1 MVNRDRV
8 PKTEFAQQIKQKEM
22 EKEELLLER
31 KDIRMQLK
39 QKRRAFGEIQSVV
52 KSVGKLKRDATR
64 QVKLLGGIALRRRDP
79 RQLYSKS
86 YRQKHAEN
94 QLKKYRMYL
103 YEYGLEEAV
112 LQDLRKK
119 FANPKNKYEK
129 VAIAKELLLWHANQY
144 TSFDAT
150 AAMPYVKT
158 LANAVEDDKQIQQLA
173 IMESELLMTLER
185 PVMAKEIL
193 LRAKTLK
200 ENPDVLLALTNM
212 ETKIN
217 AKLDWINQ
225 VLTDYGLETIYLN
238 SKKATSL
245 YDRLAAKAP
254 EATIENGPKV
264 SVLLPVYN
272 AANGIETAID
282 SILKQSWKNIE
293 LLVIDDQS
301 TDDTTQIV
309 ESYVEKDNRVQ
320 LLQTPENSGPY
331 VARNIGLTNAT
342 GDFVTVND
350 ADDWSHPRKIERQV
364 NHLLENPSII
374 ANTSEH
380 ARLTEDLNF
389 YRRGLFG
396 RFIFPNMS
404 SLMFRKEPVM
414 TKVGYWDEVR
424 FAGDGEYKRRL
435 VHVFGKESI
444 VDLETGPLSL
454 PRQSTNSL
462 TASSAFGYDGHFKG
476 ARKEYVESFESFHSQ
491 AETLHYPQHQK
502 ERLFPV
508 PEPMKPER
516 KKARWEARH
525 FDFIIA
531 TDFRQPN
538 DRLIHELQL
547 LKKLGKRIG
556 FVQLVEYR
564 HQAPKKIDPL
574 FRNEIDGDII
584 QMITYGERVSC
595 SLLFVYRLNGLQ
607 EIQKFIPEIQAQTV
621 KVILYD
627 EKSIRSN
634 KIQPVRLSS
643 HRLLQ
648 YFNRKGKWYVADKIL
663 REKLH
668 ENHSRE
674 LRNIDLS
681 KKDWPNAKTEPEKYQ
696 SLIKEFLS
704 PHAKE
709 VNHSEKNQQLI

>member
-8 PKTEFAQQIKQKEM
+8 PKAEFAEQIKQKEKK
-22 EKEELLLER
+22 KEELLLKR
-31 KDIRMQLK
+31 NDIRMQLK
-39 QKRRAFGEIQSVV
+39 QKRRAFSEIQSFV
-52 KSVGKLKRDATR
+52 KSVGKLKRNTTR

-86 YRQKHAEN
+86 YRRKHAEN

-119 FANPKNKYEK
+119 IANPKNTYEK
-129 VAIAKELLLWHANQY
+129 TAIAKELLLWHANQY
-144 TSFDAT
+144 TPFDA
-150 AAMPYVKT
+150 AVALPYVKT
-158 LANAVEDDKQIQQLA
+158 LAKEVDDNKQIQELA
-173 IMESELLMTLER
+173 IMESELLMTLDR

-193 LRAKTLK
+193 VQAKPLNK
-200 ENPDVLLALTNM
+200 NPDVLLALNNV

-217 AKLDWINQ
+217 EKLDWINQ
-225 VLTDYGLETIYLN
+225 VFIDYGLETIYLH

-245 YDRLAAKAP
+245 YDRLAAIKPEKA
-254 EATIENGPKV
+254 IEHGPKV
-264 SVLLPVYN
+264 SILLPVYN

-282 SILKQSWKNIE
+282 SILGQSWKNIE

-301 TDDTTQIV
+301 TDHTTQIV
-309 ESYVEKDNRVQ
+309 ESYVEKDSRVK
-320 LLQTPENSGPY
+320 LLHTPENSGPY
-331 VARNIGLTNAT
+331 VARNIGLMNAT

-364 NHLLENPSII
+364 DHLLKNPEII

-404 SLMFRKEPVM
+404 SLMFRKNPVM

-462 TASSAFGYDGHFKG
+462 TASNAFGYDGHFKG
-476 ARKEYVESFESFHSQ
+476 ARKEYVESFESFHNQ
-491 AETLHYPQHQK
+491 TETLVYPQHQR

-516 KKARWEARH
+516 KKAKWKTRH
-525 FDFIIA
+525 FDIIIA
-531 TDFRQPN
+531 TDFRQSN
-538 DRLIHELQL
+538 DRLIQELQL

-556 FVQLVEYR
+556 FVQLIEYR
-564 HQAPKKIDPL
+564 HQASKKIDQS
-574 FRNEIDGDII
+574 FRAEINGDTI

-595 SLLFVYRLNGLQ
+595 SLLFVYGLNGLQ
-607 EIQKFIPEIQAQTV
+607 EIQKFIPEVQAQTL

-627 EKSIRSN
+627 EKHIRSN
-634 KIQPVRLSS
+634 KIQSVRLSS
-643 HRLLQ
+643 HRSLQ
-648 YFNRKGKWYVADKIL
+648 YFNRKGKWYVADKTL

-668 ENHSRE
+668 ENHARE
-674 LRNIDLS
+674 IRNIDLS
-681 KKDWPNAKTEPEKYQ
+681 KNDWPNAKTEPEKYQ

>member
-1 MVNRDRV
+1 MLEQDRISKV
-8 PKTEFAQQIKQKEM
+8 EFAEQMK
-22 EKEELLLER
+22 EKEIEKEKLLRER
-31 KDIRMQLK
+31 NEIRMQLK
-39 QKRRAFGEIQSVV
+39 QKRRTFGEIQSFV
-52 KSVGKLKRDATR
+52 KSVGKLKRNTTR

-86 YRQKHAEN
+86 YRRKHAEN

-119 FANPKNKYEK
+119 FANPKNTYEK
-129 VAIAKELLLWHANQY
+129 IAIAKELLLWHANRY
-144 TSFDAT
+144 TSFDAES
-150 AAMPYVKT
+150 ALSYVKV
-158 LANAVEDDKQIQQLA
+158 LANEAGDHKQIQQLA
-173 IMESELLMTLER
+173 IMESELLMTLDR

-193 LRAKTLK
+193 LRADTLQK
-200 ENPDVLLALTNM
+200 NPDVLLALSNV
-212 ETKIN
+212 EAKVN
-217 AKLDWINQ
+217 EKLDWVNQ
-225 VLTDYGLETIYLN
+225 VFTDYGLETVYLH

-245 YDRLAAKAP
+245 YDRLAATRPEKA
-254 EATIENGPKV
+254 IEHGPKV
-264 SVLLPVYN
+264 SILLPVYN

-282 SILKQSWKNIE
+282 SILSQSWKNIE

-301 TDDTTQIV
+301 TDHTTQIV
-309 ESYVEKDNRVQ
+309 ESYIEKDSRVK
-320 LLQTPENSGPY
+320 LLHTPENSGPY

-364 NHLLENPSII
+364 DHLLKNPEII

-396 RFIFPNMS
+396 KFIFPNMS
-404 SLMFRKEPVM
+404 SLMFRKNPVM

-476 ARKEYVESFESFHSQ
+476 ARKEYVESFESFHNQ
-491 AETLHYPQHQK
+491 ADTLGYPQHQR

-516 KKARWEARH
+516 KKRNGKQDISISLSQQI
-525 FDFIIA
+525 FVNQM
-531 TDFRQPN
+531 TD
-538 DRLIHELQL
+538 
-547 LKKLGKRIG
+547 
-556 FVQLVEYR
+556 
-564 HQAPKKIDPL
+564 
-574 FRNEIDGDII
+574 
-584 QMITYGERVSC
+584 
-595 SLLFVYRLNGLQ
+595 
-607 EIQKFIPEIQAQTV
+607 
-621 KVILYD
+621 
-627 EKSIRSN
+627 
-634 KIQPVRLSS
+634 
-643 HRLLQ
+643 
-648 YFNRKGKWYVADKIL
+648 
-663 REKLH
+663 
-668 ENHSRE
+668 
-674 LRNIDLS
+674 
-681 KKDWPNAKTEPEKYQ
+681 
-696 SLIKEFLS
+696 
-704 PHAKE
+704 
-709 VNHSEKNQQLI
+709 